1 VPHVRVTNFIE
12 APAEQVWAAHVDG
25 ARIAEWFPGV
35 RSVEAISGPLDNP
48 GTTYL
53 LRFNPLL
60 RSRVEVTEV
69 EVPWMHTRRWDA
81 RPFGTHGTATLLLRS
96 EEGGTHVDL
105 DVSYGLPLGPLGRL
119 LERFTF
125 VRRRA
130 ARDIRRELQ
139 AFGEFTKNHGG

>member
-1 VPHVRVTNFIE
+1 MPHVRVTDFIE
-12 APAEQVWAAHVDG
+12 APTDRVWAAHVDG

-35 RSVEAISGPLDNP
+35 RSVEAISGPLDRP

-53 LRFNPLL
+53 LRFSPLV

-69 EVPWMHTRRWDA
+69 EAPWMHTRRWNA
-81 RPFGTHGTATLLLRS
+81 RPFGTRGTATLLLRS

-105 DVSYGLPLGPLGRL
+105 DVSHGLPLGPLGRL
-119 LERFTF
+119 LESFSF

-139 AFGEFTKNHGG
+139 AFSEFVEDRGG